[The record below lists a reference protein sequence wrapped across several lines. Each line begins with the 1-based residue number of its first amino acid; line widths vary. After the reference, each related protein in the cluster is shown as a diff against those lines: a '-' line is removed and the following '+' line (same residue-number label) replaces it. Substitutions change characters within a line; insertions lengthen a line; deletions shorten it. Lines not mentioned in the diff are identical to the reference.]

1 MAKKP
6 AYRAGRDQAA
16 TVENVELLTGQRGDR
31 LDKAVTFRELA
42 ALGLSTLRP
51 GAGGVY
57 VPGKNPDLFPVGQ
70 MEFPHAPVNVI
81 ANGAFHTVLVE
92 WDPPQY
98 RGHAHAEIWRAESNN
113 QSDATLVGTSSAN
126 LFSDAIGK
134 GATFYYWVRFVNGKD
149 DRGPFQGMQG
159 VEAATSRDVQ
169 DILDELQGKIEE
181 SHLAQALLAPIE
193 QVPQLQLDV
202 AILKPKVDEIEVMR
216 PKVDEIDLILHK
228 VDEIE
233 VILPK
238 IDEIEVMRPKVAAI
252 EDKIP
257 GIEQELAGL
266 DERQKVAQELLDDA
280 QQQLGMSSIELGL
293 VQDRLNAKLDKY
305 KGDFDSFR
313 DAVFVIDPEN
323 GSMTMD
329 AVNAVREE
337 MRTSITEVH
346 LGLDAVAGQ
355 IDSKADNVT
364 VDSQGSR
371 LTEAEQ
377 RINGLDASLSQTV
390 TKGEFTDEQQRVTQI
405 GQELNATKGE
415 LIQKATQQEVDE
427 QGQRLANAES
437 KLTVHADALST
448 QAQRIDGLQATVSSS
463 SEDLDAKIIEL
474 ARVTADAN
482 GVAAQRIDGLQATI
496 SSSGEELDAKITELA
511 RVTADADGV
520 AAQRVSGLEVRAS
533 EAEGK
538 ILALEEVIESEGGIT
553 AGRFDEIQ
561 VEIALAKDK
570 AEGAADVGQAAI
582 DAALAGDERDRE
594 NRSAFGTIRT
604 QQQVIV
610 DEQSAQA
617 KRITD
622 MNVKFEGRD
631 ANTQARISGVE
642 EVIADAGSALAQ
654 RIDDLSAST
663 DTALDETIATIKAL
677 EKVSSDADA
686 ALALS
691 QDQMR
696 VEMIEADNTLS
707 ADIAS
712 ESEARVT
719 ADEAISRRVSEVE
732 ALFGGDLDEV
742 TARVAAEESA
752 RANQDEA
759 LAQQIST
766 VDAAFKAADTALSA
780 SLAESSKAL
789 ADAQQALGEH
799 ISTIDVTV
807 GENAASITELQRVV
821 VSNEESLSQ
830 RQDKLESEVDIGAA
844 SLVEGALTGD
854 ERDRENRKARG
865 TILQQQST
873 LANQQEAQARTIE
886 QLTAEFDA
894 ETADLKA
901 QITNE
906 QLVRATKDEALSQQ
920 ISVVDAEFKAAN
932 ADTNAVISALEQ
944 SSASANEAL
953 SLRQDQL
960 AAALSDATAE
970 LVANI
975 TSEESARVTADEALS
990 QRISVVDA
998 EFKAANADTNAVISA
1013 LEQSNASANEA
1024 LSLRQNQLAA
1034 ALSDATAELVANITS
1049 EESARVTADEA
1060 ISRRVAEVEAQF
1072 SSDLDEVTARV
1083 AAEESARANQDEALA
1098 QQIST
1103 VDAAFKAA
1111 DTALSASL
1119 AESSK
1124 ALADAQQ
1131 ALGEHIS
1138 TIDVTVGEN
1147 AASITEL
1154 QRVVVSNEESLSQR
1168 QDKLESEVDI
1178 GAASLVEGALTG
1190 DERDRENRKARGTI
1204 LQQQST
1210 LANQQE
1216 AQARTIEQLTAE
1228 FDAETADLKAQITN
1242 EQLVRAT
1249 KDEAL
1254 SQQISVVDAE
1264 FKAANADTN
1273 AAVAAEVRARSDADS
1288 ALAEQLSTMDAEFKG
1303 AEQTL
1308 AASIDE
1314 VSRVSAEASQS
1325 LSEQL
1330 SQVKA
1335 TAESA
1340 GAAASGAQES
1350 ADQAKLDAAEAAG
1363 IANGKGKVIIQP
1375 VAPGASDQL
1384 AQNLWIDTS
1393 NGINTPKRWGGSGW
1407 IAVTDK
1413 AAIDAAQ
1420 AAAAAQEAADRAN
1433 QGVAQNSAAINNEAK
1448 ARADADSAMAQQIQ
1462 QVTANYQQG
1471 DQQLASQITA
1481 ESVARANAVQSLGS
1495 QINTVSAVAG
1505 SKNKTFF
1512 QATAP
1517 GSAMGTGDLWFD
1529 TANNNRPYRYSG
1541 TAWVATDDPRIAAN
1555 AAAVQLQSQAI
1566 ADLQNGAQAMWT
1578 AKASAG
1584 QITAGIGLIAK
1595 SDGTS
1600 QVVVSASQFF
1610 VFNPNSPSTTAPL
1623 FAIDNGQ
1630 AVIAEAIIRK
1640 ATIQILNAEKIT
1652 ADYVKAGVSI
1662 SSPLINGGQIDMG
1675 NAFMAGGAAGFGKG
1689 GPYGGW
1695 GWGWYTI
1702 IYADGSIYTNRL
1714 YAEGGYV
1721 RNMTI
1726 GNCTIDQNCIVH
1738 GTIFAE
1744 RIVGDVAAIKSLY
1757 MDPPRAPFSLFFN
1770 VAPANF
1776 SRGVIV
1782 TGINIKAEG
1791 YNYGSG
1797 GAPTQVTRT
1806 CTAVFYMNG
1815 VEFGRESVSATGDSK
1830 KDSAT
1835 ASATVTLPAGVRGQ
1849 FQVSILGDVSV
1860 SLVGA
1865 VAMVFK
1871 HGSATFE

>member
-16 TVENVELLTGQRGDR
+16 TAENVELLTGQRGDR
-31 LDKAVTFRELA
+31 LDKAVTFRELE
-42 ALGLSTLRP
+42 ALGLSTLRS

-57 VPGKNPDLFPVGQ
+57 VPGKNPELFPPGQ

-216 PKVDEIDLILHK
+216 PKVDEIDLILHR

-280 QQQLGMSSIELGL
+280 QQQLGMSSIEIGL
-293 VQDRLNAKLDKY
+293 VQDRLNAKIDKY

-313 DAVFVIDPEN
+313 DAVFVVDPES
-323 GSMTMD
+323 GSITMD
-329 AVNAVREE
+329 AVNAVRDELH
-337 MRTSITEVH
+337 TSITEVQQD
-346 LGLDAVAGQ
+346 LDAVAGQ
-355 IDSKADNVT
+355 ITSKADNVT

-415 LIQKATQQEVDE
+415 LTQKATQQEVDE
-427 QGQRLANAES
+427 HGQRLANAES
-437 KLTVHADALST
+437 KLTVHAEALST

-463 SEDLDAKIIEL
+463 SGELDARITEL

-482 GVAAQRIDGLQATI
+482 GATAQRIDGLQATV

-561 VEIALAKDK
+561 VEIELAKDK

-642 EVIADAGSALAQ
+642 EVIANAGSALAQ

-663 DTALDETIATIKAL
+663 DTALDETTATIKAL

-696 VEMIEADNTLS
+696 VEMTEADNTLS

-732 ALFGGDLDEV
+732 AQFSSDLED
-742 TARVAAEESA
+742 TNARLATEELT
-752 RANQDEA
+752 RASQGEA

-766 VDAAFKAADTALSA
+766 VDAAFKAADAALSA
-780 SLAESSKAL
+780 SLSESSKAL
-789 ADAQQALGEH
+789 ADAKQALGER

-807 GENAASITELQRVV
+807 EENAASITELQRVV

-844 SLVEGALTGD
+844 SLVEGALAGD

-865 TILQQQST
+865 VILQQQST

-906 QLVRATKDEALSQQ
+906 QLTRATADEALSQR

-944 SSASANEAL
+944 SSASADEAL

-975 TSEESARVTADEALS
+975 TSEESARVTADEA
-990 QRISVVDA
+990 
-998 EFKAANADTNAVISA
+998 
-1013 LEQSNASANEA
+1013 
-1024 LSLRQNQLAA
+1024 
-1034 ALSDATAELVANITS
+1034 
-1049 EESARVTADEA
+1049 
-1060 ISRRVAEVEAQF
+1060 ISRRVSEVEAQF
-1072 SSDLDEVTARV
+1072 GSDLEDAKARI
-1083 AAEESARANQDEALA
+1083 AAEELARATKDEALA

-1111 DTALSASL
+1111 DTELSASL

-1124 ALADAQQ
+1124 ALADADR
-1131 ALGEHIS
+1131 ALGERIS

-1147 AASITEL
+1147 SASITEL

-1168 QDKLESEVDI
+1168 QDKMESEIGI
-1178 GAASLVEGALTG
+1178 GAISQVEGALTG
-1190 DERDRENRKARGTI
+1190 DERDRENRKARGVI

-1216 AQARTIEQLTAE
+1216 AQARTVEQLTAE
-1228 FDAETADLKAQITN
+1228 FDVETADLKAQITN
-1242 EQLVRAT
+1242 EQLTRAT
-1249 KDEAL
+1249 ADEAL
-1254 SQQISVVDAE
+1254 SQRISVVDSE
-1264 FKAANADTN
+1264 FKAADAATN
-1273 AAVAAEVRARSDADS
+1273 AAVAAEVRSRSDADS

-1303 AEQTL
+1303 AEHTL

-1471 DQQLASQITA
+1471 DQQLAGQITA

-1512 QATAP
+1512 QASAP
-1517 GSAMGTGDLWFD
+1517 NTGMGTGDLWFD
-1529 TANNNRPYRYSG
+1529 TDNNNRPYRYSG

-1578 AKASAG
+1578 VKASAG
-1584 QITAGIGLIAK
+1584 QITAGIGLIAN

-1640 ATIQILNAEKIT
+1640 ATIQILNSEKIT

-1714 YAEGGYV
+1714 RAEGGYV
-1721 RNMTI
+1721 KNMTMN
-1726 GNCTIDQNCIVH
+1726 NCTIEQDCVVK
-1738 GTIFAE
+1738 GTVFAD
-1744 RIVGDVAAIKSLY
+1744 RIVGDVYVARDYSCVTHEKQVGPIDVCRIKVNQAVGFARTLTIPGLAGLVGCS
-1757 MDPPRAPFSLFFN
+1757 
-1770 VAPANF
+1770 
-1776 SRGVIV
+1776 V
-1782 TGINIKAEG
+1782 TA
-1791 YNYGSG
+1791 SG
-1797 GAPTQVTRT
+1797 GGSAPISNSNTTTMKITVLMDGSVVKTMTAGAYAYATSNPSTGPVTRT
-1806 CTAVFYMNG
+1806 D
-1815 VEFGRESVSATGDSK
+1815 E
-1830 KDSAT
+1830 
-1835 ASATVTLPAGVRGQ
+1835 
-1849 FQVSILGDVSV
+1849 
-1860 SLVGA
+1860 VGA
-1865 VAMVFK
+1865 YIGDITIPANSEPLITIRIQRISGDGWVRSDPSQSGRVVLFK
-1871 HGSATFE
+1871 QGSSLS